1 MDVKHKLGIL
11 DHVYPEAEGKAGGG
25 GKGEANEH
33 FSEKTDNTAGFI
45 NLLKWLHFVIQKY
58 VTFTFL
64 MASFRHANGSHR
76 EWRKSKYLK
85 LRVLIH

>member
-11 DHVYPEAEGKAGGG
+11 DHIYPEAEGKAVGGG
-25 GKGEANEH
+25 GESNEH

-64 MASFRHANGSHR
+64 MASFRHTNGSHT
-76 EWRKSKYLK
+76 EWRKSKCFLK